1 MPGTIVVINDERS
14 ERSGQL
20 VHREYGVAFKPT
32 SIGWYRGRERRLRQ
46 GADCTWFAPE
56 ELAIL
61 DS

>member
-14 ERSGQL
+14 DLTGRL

-32 SIGWYRGRERRLRQ
+32 TVSWYRGRERRWRQ
-46 GADCTWFAPE
+46 GADCTWFAPH